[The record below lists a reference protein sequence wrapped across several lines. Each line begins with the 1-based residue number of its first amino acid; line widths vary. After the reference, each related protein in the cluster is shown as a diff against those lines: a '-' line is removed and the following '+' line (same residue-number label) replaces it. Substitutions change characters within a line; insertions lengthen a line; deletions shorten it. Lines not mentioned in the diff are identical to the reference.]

1 MNHETDDHETD
12 DVPRFEDPRSEREWL
27 LQEHA
32 MRRERLHLDPAG
44 DDARSRRYRLL
55 ARALRTPAPDALPI
69 DFARRMSALVSAPAP
84 GRTPAMRFE
93 NALTAALAGVLVLAA
108 GAATI
113 IYGAAW
119 WPSFQALL
127 PAPAAA
133 QWWLALL
140 ACLGISWLVGA
151 WSRRAESAG

>member
-1 MNHETDDHETD
+1 MNHETNDI
-12 DVPRFEDPRSEREWL
+12 PRFEDPLREREWL

-32 MRRERLHLDPAG
+32 MRREQLHLDPAG
-44 DDARSRRYRLL
+44 DDARSQRYRLL
-55 ARALRTPAPDALPI
+55 ARALRTAPAPELPP
-69 DFARRMSALVSAPAP
+69 DFAQRMSALVSTPAP
-84 GRTPAMRFE
+84 RRAPAMRFE
-93 NALTAALAGVLVLAA
+93 SVLTTTLAGLLLLTAVAV
-108 GAATI
+108 TI